1 MLNWTGSSSEGV
13 LYVCS
18 GCPVSVCVYADRRGS
33 SVCPQL
39 SKRGSWDESGGRP
52 PSLGHGSAGQRR
64 NNSVGGGAGKP
75 WTASKSPDT
84 LSPASSLDSV
94 LNHSQVRLFL
104 CVSLSLMAKRVVTL
118 ITDQAD
124 ISSLADGVDSM
135 NTLRSCPGLATLI
148 NI

>member
-1 MLNWTGSSSEGV
+1 MSAAAALC
-13 LYVCS
+13 LPVCLQRLPCVCLCACS
-18 GCPVSVCVYADRRGS
+18 DCPVSVCVSADRRGS

-104 CVSLSLMAKRVVTL
+104 CLPFSHGQESRNR
-118 ITDQAD
+118 
-124 ISSLADGVDSM
+124 SS
-135 NTLRSCPGLATLI
+135 
-148 NI
+148 